1 VKKKFEKRKQ
11 NPPKIKIKIKMRV
24 GKYSREKREKDGRA
38 AAAQVF
44 IQLEQFFSYVCV
56 CGSRR
61 NIIHHQTHTHTHSCW
76 LQPNGGKPKLQLHA
90 RTSAQLLLFVYTTD
104 VNRKTRRGLITRWL
118 KSIHESLISLVF

>member
-61 NIIHHQTHTHTHSCW
+61 NIIHHQTHTHTHTAAGCSPMVGNQSCNFMQE
-76 LQPNGGKPKLQLHA
+76 LPLNYFYFNIQP
-90 RTSAQLLLFVYTTD
+90 T
-104 VNRKTRRGLITRWL
+104 
-118 KSIHESLISLVF
+118 